1 MEPVDKEDRRDIPRM
16 VGRWEVPANL
26 LGLQRD
32 LLDLRKLGKI
42 AFRFRFSAAA
52 LRSLNDQP
60 EGVYPVGL

>member
-26 LGLQRD
+26 LGLQRG
-32 LLDLRKLGKI
+32 LLGLRRLGI